1 MRLLARTVRGLEPV
15 ACAEIHERQLGWVE
29 SVRHREVVFHP
40 VGDAL
45 TLRTVDDVA
54 TLVAEVDGIGVST
67 SDLRRLSAAIDR
79 LEVSEII
86 GHGSNV
92 DVSASVVGA
101 RRFNRYDVED
111 AVGSRLPGYR
121 SRRGGVRP
129 PDGLTWRVTIE
140 GSLARVAV
148 RLGRAPLHRR
158 PYKVASVPGTLHPPV
173 AAAMARLAGVAERH
187 VVLDPC
193 CGAGT
198 TLGESPGLR
207 VGFDLDVRAAAAN
220 LRGVTLAVADAS
232 ALPLADGSVDRVLVN
247 PPWGR
252 AVRPGG
258 GLTADLAPLWRELRR
273 VVTGEAVVAALLPD
287 GVTPA
292 AFHAVRRVPIRV
304 HGRPAVIHVLA
315 G

>member
-1 MRLLARTVRGLEPV
+1 MRLLARTVRGLESV
-15 ACAEIHERQLGWVE
+15 ACAEIQERGIGRVE
-29 SVRHREVVFHP
+29 SVRHREIIFHA

-54 TLVAEVDGIGVST
+54 LLVAEVDGIGVST
-67 SDLRRLSAAIDR
+67 SDLRRLSAAVDR
-79 LEVSEII
+79 LDLAV
-86 GHGSNV
+86 GTSNV
-92 DVSASVVGA
+92 DVSASVVGP

-111 AVGSRLPGYR
+111 AVGSRLPGYQ
-121 SRRGGVRP
+121 SRRGGVKP
-129 PDGLTWRVTIE
+129 PPGVTWRVTLE

-148 RLGRAPLHRR
+148 RLGDVPLHRR

-173 AAAMARLAGVAERH
+173 AAAMARLAGVADRH

-198 TLGESPGLR
+198 TLAESPGRR

-220 LRGVTLAVADAS
+220 LPGVAVAVADA
-232 ALPLADGSVDRVLVN
+232 ARLPVGDRSVDRVLVN

-252 AVRPGG
+252 AVQPRG
-258 GLTADLAPLWRELRR
+258 GLARDLAPLWRELRR
-273 VVTGEAVVAALLPD
+273 VLAGDGVVAALLPD
-287 GVTPA
+287 ELAPA
-292 AFHAVRRVPIRV
+292 GFRTLRRVPIRV
-304 HGRPAVIHVLA
+304 RGQLAVIHVLA